1 MLLENYIFS
10 NRKPWMENTVQSLLK
25 AQGAAYQSGYILAY
39 SRTWK
44 ELKKPQSA
52 VEAVEL
58 FWLQEQHEPLVL
70 QLHQMSSTLRRINT
84 NKAARPDKVS
94 GRTLYSQLLCHSLY

>member
-10 NRKPWMENTVQSLLK
+10 NRKPWTENTVQSLLK

-52 VEAVEL
+52 VEAEL
-58 FWLQEQHEPLVL
+58 FWLEEQHEPLVL
-70 QLHQMSSTLRRINT
+70 QLHHMSSTLRRINT